1 MLLMRKLLIFILLSA
16 SILSSCEKL
25 EIYKHHLK
33 MIKVTELN
41 SAKVS
46 DSAIVRLLKE
56 ELNEDV
62 SIRYT
67 LSEDTAL
74 EMLAKGKV
82 DLAII
87 PNNTKYH
94 AADIRVIAPLLPR
107 IFVVLTHNIPAD
119 TETDLKNLLEN
130 NSLIVEDLSRID
142 SIFLDKLFLSYN
154 VDKHKVKGMRAN
166 SVKLEEWKDSS
177 LVFIG
182 LTHLHN
188 PNMRILIDE
197 GAHFFF
203 LDDPSLLGYG
213 SSVEGFIMDYPSG
226 VPFILPKDFYKGRPA
241 KPVLTV
247 AIQDIMVTRG
257 NVSGTLVYDIV
268 KTLTEHRSRLIEMDN
283 IYALLQTSKFSEEDF
298 SFPLHKG
305 ALDYLERDQPSLLTR
320 YASVLWPFLSMLAI
334 LAGALASVNR
344 RMKMRKKLSIEKF
357 YRKLLLFRK
366 RAMKESNE
374 KEKEKL
380 LKEVQKLRTEAFD
393 ALMEDKLVPDNTFQI
408 FLILYGEVMEEL
420 QS

>member
-1 MLLMRKLLIFILLSA
+1 MRKLLIFILLSA

-142 SIFLDKLFLSYN
+142 SIFMDKLFLSYN
-154 VDKHKVKGMRAN
+154 VDKHEVKGIRAN

-203 LDDPSLLGYG
+203 LDDPSLLGTDRRWKVLSWIIPAG
-213 SSVEGFIMDYPSG
+213 CLLSCRKIFT
-226 VPFILPKDFYKGRPA
+226 KG
-241 KPVLTV
+241 
-247 AIQDIMVTRG
+247 D
-257 NVSGTLVYDIV
+257 
-268 KTLTEHRSRLIEMDN
+268 
-283 IYALLQTSKFSEEDF
+283 
-298 SFPLHKG
+298 
-305 ALDYLERDQPSLLTR
+305 
-320 YASVLWPFLSMLAI
+320 
-334 LAGALASVNR
+334 
-344 RMKMRKKLSIEKF
+344 
-357 YRKLLLFRK
+357 
-366 RAMKESNE
+366 
-374 KEKEKL
+374 
-380 LKEVQKLRTEAFD
+380 
-393 ALMEDKLVPDNTFQI
+393 
-408 FLILYGEVMEEL
+408 L
-420 QS
+420 QSRC